1 MKNNRFV
8 RRLKALSS
16 VFSGVGLAFIP
27 MFFAAFL
34 LLTPFLFFNQMVLME
49 NQAQTL
55 FFLAFWLQ
63 MFAVLNG
70 LFIRKIEPT
79 KAVFQQIVII
89 FIAAGAYYAAHTN
102 PDFFAKALAYLSEH
116 VPEAIFLSVSFIGAN
131 WVRGHSER
139 FGAFLYRSI
148 EKPKAEDGHVIT
160 EKDRDIIAAHE
171 AGHAVVLGL
180 YRELPKHIE
189 IVMRKKPSDTGSL
202 GHCSGLVWG
211 HALANKAFVEWDML
225 FCLAGIEAERI
236 IIGEISLGG
245 SSDYKNWN
253 SLAEEFL
260 AGHDELIY
268 FQGPKNT
275 WQEDHNAK
283 QLGDLRQAQ
292 QALTREILLENEN
305 ILLILRDQLLQHN
318 RVSGEELVAIL
329 AKVETVEGSP
339 KSPLLKAKQ
348 S

>member
-1 MKNNRFV
+1 MNNNRFV
-8 RRLKALSS
+8 KRLKAFKST
-16 VFSGVGLAFIP
+16 FSEVGLLLVP
-27 MFFAAFL
+27 LFFASFL
-34 LLTPFLFFNQMVLME
+34 LLVPLLFLNQMLLMK

-63 MFAVLNG
+63 MFAVLDG
-70 LFIRKIEPT
+70 LFRRKIDVT
-79 KAVFQQIVII
+79 KAIFQQIVIV
-89 FIAAGAYYAAHTN
+89 FIAAGAYYVAQTN
-102 PDFFAKALAYLSEH
+102 PDLFAKGLAYVSDN
-116 VPEAIFLSVSFIGAN
+116 VSEAIFLTVSLIGAN

-139 FGAFLYRSI
+139 FGAYLYRSI
-148 EKPKAEDGHVIT
+148 EKPKAEDGSAIT
-160 EKDRDIIAAHE
+160 EKDRNIIAAHE

-180 YRELPKHIE
+180 YRELPKHVE

-236 IIGEISLGG
+236 IIGDISLGG
-245 SSDYKNWN
+245 SSDYNNWN
-253 SLAEEFL
+253 AMAESFL

-268 FQGPKNT
+268 FQNPKNT

-283 QLGDLRQAQ
+283 QLSNLRQAQ
-292 QALTREILLENEN
+292 QALAREILLENEN
-305 ILLILRDQLLQHN
+305 ILLILRDELLQHN
-318 RVSGEELVAIL
+318 RVSGDALVAIL
-329 AKVETVEGSP
+329 AKVETVDGSP

>member
-8 RRLKALSS
+8 KRLKALTS
-16 VFSGVGLAFIP
+16 VFSEVGLAFIP
-27 MFFAAFL
+27 MFFSAFL
-34 LLTPFLFFNQMVLME
+34 LLTPFLFFNQMVLLE

-70 LFIRKIEPT
+70 LFIQKIEPT

-89 FIAAGAYYAAHTN
+89 FIAAGAYYVAHTN
-102 PDFFAKALAYLSEH
+102 PDLFAKALAYLSEH

-131 WVRGHSER
+131 WVRKHSER
-139 FGAFLYRSI
+139 FGSFLYRSI
-148 EKPKAEDGHVIT
+148 EKPKAEDGNVIT
-160 EKDRDIIAAHE
+160 EIDRNIIAAHE

-180 YRELPKHIE
+180 YRELPKHVE

-202 GHCSGLVWG
+202 GHCSGLAWG
-211 HALANKAFVEWDML
+211 HALSNKAFVEWDML

-245 SSDYKNWN
+245 SSDYNNWN
-253 SLAEEFL
+253 ALAESFL

-268 FQGPKNT
+268 FQNPKNT

-283 QLGDLRQAQ
+283 QMSNLRQAQ
-292 QALTREILLENEN
+292 QALTHEILLENEN

-318 RVSGEELVAIL
+318 RVSGEALVAIL

-339 KSPLLKAKQ
+339 KSPLFKAKQ
-348 S
+348 P